1 MSGDYALVVRRL
13 AEFKTTLATISAN
26 LKALNATDLA
36 RGFVADLQSR
46 LQTSAAPEVTSS
58 TASGSAPEV
67 GWLVTATQITA
78 GQATAA
84 LIIASFVMAI
94 ITFFG
99 FCLRGW
105 YTQTVSPVWPRLT
118 ILGYAIAALFWPIGL
133 PVLVALSC
141 HECSRPSA
149 ETEQRDLEK
158 QAADFA
164 VNLGLELS
172 K

>member
-1 MSGDYALVVRRL
+1 MASV
-13 AEFKTTLATISAN
+13 TNS
-26 LKALNATDLA
+26 LKALNATGMA
-36 RGFVADLQSR
+36 RGLIADLRSRLPTFVAP
-46 LQTSAAPEVTSS
+46 AASE
-58 TASGSAPEV
+58 ASPAVSAPEM
-67 GWLVTATQITA
+67 GWVVSTAQITA

-84 LIIASFVMAI
+84 LLLASFVMAI

-118 ILGYAIAALFWPIGL
+118 FLGYATAAIFWPIGL
-133 PVLVALSC
+133 PVLVVLTC

-164 VNLGLELS
+164 VSLGLELS